1 MTLKNNH
8 QSDGRQ
14 SKVKVKDET
23 IAVILKILV
32 DQLFINVI
40 RTNDSK
46 WLTYSYDIVKIV
58 QLAPP

>member
-32 DQLFINVI
+32 DQLLINVI
-40 RTNDSK
+40 HTNDSE
-46 WLTYSYDIVKIV
+46 WLT
-58 QLAPP
+58 

>member
-1 MTLKNNH
+1 MTFANNH

-32 DQLFINVI
+32 DQLLINVI
-40 RTNDSK
+40 HTNDSE
-46 WLTYSYDIVKIV
+46 WLT
-58 QLAPP
+58 